1 MQLGASIRSGTLWL
15 FTGNVSQRALEFFF
29 GIILARLLVPA
40 DFGLLVMT
48 QVFTGFAGFI
58 AGGGMGQALVQSKDI
73 STNHFQVVFTLQLLI
88 CSAIYSVFYFVSP
101 YIALWLDNPIYTD
114 LLRVSTLN
122 FLIRPFI
129 NISRAK
135 LSRDMRFKSIA

>member
-1 MQLGASIRSGTLWL
+1 MQLGNTIRSGTLWL
-15 FTGNVSQRALEFFF
+15 FTGNISQRALEFLF
-29 GIILARLLVPA
+29 GIILARLLAPA

-48 QVFTGFAGFI
+48 HVFTGFAGFI
-58 AGGGMGQALVQSKDI
+58 AGGGMGQALIQSKDI
-73 STNHFQVVFTLQLLI
+73 SARHYRVVFTLQLLI
-88 CSAIYSVFYFVSP
+88 CSIIYGVFYYSSP
-101 YIALWLDNPIYTD
+101 YIARFLDNPIYTD

-122 FLIRPFI
+122 FLIRPFV